1 MAEINVKAISQ
12 TGMAF
17 ERARIEAASLN
28 IARANT
34 ISSEASKV
42 APLFTAALSNNEFNK
57 NGLLPEQVSIHSEVR
72 SKAVYDPSH
81 AMANTQG
88 FIFMPDIDLAS
99 EMLTLSSAKRAYEA
113 NVKVYNTYKDMS
125 SSALL
130 IGK

>member
-1 MAEINVKAISQ
+1 MPELDVKAISQ

-34 ISSEASKV
+34 IASESINV
-42 APLFTAALSNNEFNK
+42 APLFTATLSKDSVNSNALS
-57 NGLLPEQVSIHSEVR
+57 PEQVSLKSEVK

-81 AMANTQG
+81 ALANAQG
-88 FIFMPDIDLAS
+88 FIFMPNMDLAS

-113 NVKVYNTYKDMS
+113 NVKVYNSYKEMS
-125 SSALL
+125 SKALT